1 MTIYSGFDDLISG
14 SGLVYLFVQGRFF
27 FFLFGFA
34 ASDFFQAGEIFCSCR
49 FFLLQNTLLPVVRE
63 IVLAFLV
70 QAEGQFL
77 FLVYR
82 ANFRATKEL
91 ETCTSRR
98 GNIYKLKL

>member
-34 ASDFFQAGEIFCSCR
+34 ASDFFQVGEILCSCR

-77 FLVYR
+77 FLVFIER
-82 ANFRATKEL
+82 ISE
-91 ETCTSRR
+91 RR
-98 GNIYKLKL
+98 KNWRNVHLDVEIFTN

>member
-49 FFLLQNTLLPVVRE
+49 SSS
-63 IVLAFLV
+63 
-70 QAEGQFL
+70 AEYSSSRGEGDSSGFS
-77 FLVYR
+77 R
-82 ANFRATKEL
+82 AG
-91 ETCTSRR
+91 R
-98 GNIYKLKL
+98 GTVSVFGFY